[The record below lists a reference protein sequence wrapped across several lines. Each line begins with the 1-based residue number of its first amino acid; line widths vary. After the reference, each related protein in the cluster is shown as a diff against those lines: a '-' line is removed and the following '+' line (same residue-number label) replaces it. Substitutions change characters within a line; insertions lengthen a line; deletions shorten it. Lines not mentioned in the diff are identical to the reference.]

1 MLIFKESYESNNYIL
16 NNPVHVM
23 SLLVIAIDRDNDLG
37 RKTGIRSP
45 VIGRDAN
52 VKAALELGLADPEE
66 SDTNT
71 MLAAISA
78 YDQLLEK
85 NPNVEVVTICGDVRV
100 GTKSDMKIANTLD
113 QVIVKTKATKAIL
126 VSDGAEDRELEPI
139 IRSRLRIDSTRMVVV
154 QQSRPIE
161 DTLYTIIH
169 KMEDP
174 KIQRQFIL
182 PVALVML
189 VWGLMTWFGYQDLA
203 AGVIW
208 VVLGSY
214 MLIKVAGWEEALRNF
229 YTELLTVTSERVA
242 FYSYAWLIASL
253 LMLVGIL
260 QGLDQMQ
267 EVSDKG
273 VLAMV
278 LAFLSIEGILVL
290 LLASLVLIEVAR
302 TIDSYLRDSIFNIN
316 IVRFVFTVTSMGL
329 IVAGIVEILND
340 LFVLGDFN
348 SSNVSYILAGIVVAF
363 IGLLVHDSIR
373 ERLKDQSFDESA
385 KIVSDK

>member
-16 NNPVHVM
+16 NNAVHLM

-273 VLAMV
+273 ILAMV
-278 LAFLSIEGILVL
+278 LAFLSIDGFLVL
-290 LLASLVLIEVAR
+290 LLSSLILIEVAR
-302 TIDSYLRDSIFNIN
+302 SIDSYLRDGIFNIN
-316 IVRFVFTVTSMGL
+316 IVRFVFTVISMGL

-340 LFVLGDFN
+340 LFVIGDFN

-363 IGLLVHDSIR
+363 VGLLVHDSIR
-373 ERLKDQSFDESA
+373 ERIKDQSFDESV
-385 KIVSDK
+385 KVVSDK